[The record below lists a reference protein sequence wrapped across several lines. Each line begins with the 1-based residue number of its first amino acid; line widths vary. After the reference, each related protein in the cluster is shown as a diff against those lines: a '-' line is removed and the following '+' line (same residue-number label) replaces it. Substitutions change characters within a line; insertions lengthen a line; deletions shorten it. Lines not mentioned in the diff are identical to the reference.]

1 VLVADHKRP
10 WLKIHQDLGVVVPE
24 FDGLPLGAHVE
35 RHAQARPD
43 APACRYFSRT
53 LSYAELNTEA
63 NRFANAL
70 QDIGIGPGD
79 TVGFHMPNLPQYV
92 VGMIAVS
99 KLGARGS
106 GVSPLLAPPELVH
119 QIDDAGISVLMTLS
133 DFAPAIAA
141 MARTPDGLRHIISV
155 GAGDFMGAP
164 DITPSARDGVTAHT
178 YQSLVDGRSADFA
191 QVDINPDDTFMIQ
204 YTGGTTGK
212 PKGAEISH
220 KTLMLNPVLV
230 AAMDPAYAPYDERF
244 GSAFPFFHIA
254 GLSFIVGAIIFGAQS
269 LLLPNPRDIDH
280 FVAQLKAVPPTRLGA
295 VPALYDML
303 LAHPEFA
310 QVDFS
315 GLKTAKSGAA
325 PLTRTTYE
333 ALSAVIGAG
342 KFADVFGMTE
352 TGPCYINHPIARY
365 KVGSVGIPMPGA
377 DVRIMDVE
385 TGTTE
390 MPLGEVGEIVTS
402 GPQLMTGYLG
412 LPEESARALR
422 DIDGVRHMYSGDVG
436 YMDADGYVF
445 LCDRAKDML
454 VVGGFKVF
462 SVEIEDKLKALPD
475 VAESAI
481 VGAPDT
487 KRPGNDIVHLFVQ
500 RSAQSKGTEA
510 EVDARLHDWIRANM
524 APYKVP
530 REIHFIDEIPLTP
543 VGKIDKKKMRAGLT
557 AA

>member
-1 VLVADHKRP
+1 MADRKKP
-10 WLKIHQDLGVVVPE
+10 WLKLHEELGVLIPE
-24 FDGLPLGAHVE
+24 FDGRPLGRIIE
-35 RHAQARPD
+35 DHAKTKPD
-43 APACRYFSRT
+43 APALRYFTRT
-53 LSYAELNTEA
+53 LSYAELNAEA

-70 QDIGIGPGD
+70 AAMEVDASD
-79 TVGFHMPNLPQYV
+79 TVGFHMPNVPQYV
-92 VGMIAVS
+92 IGLIAVS

-106 GVSPLLAPPELVH
+106 GISPLLAPPELVH
-119 QIDDAGISVLMTLS
+119 QITDARVSVLVSLS
-133 DFAPAIAA
+133 DFAPALAA
-141 MARTPDGLRHIISV
+141 MARTPDCLRHVISV
-155 GAGDFMGAP
+155 GAGDFLGAP
-164 DITPSARDGVTAHT
+164 DITPLDRPGVAAHT
-178 YQSLVDGRSADFA
+178 YQTLVKGQSDDFT
-191 QVDINPDDTFMIQ
+191 QVDVKPDDTFMIQ

-220 KTLMLNPVLV
+220 ETLLMNPVLV
-230 AAMDPAYAPYDERF
+230 SAMDPETVPYNESYA
-244 GSAFPFFHIA
+244 SAFPFFHIA
-254 GLSFIVGAIIFGAQS
+254 GLSFIVGALTFGAQS

-280 FVAQLKAVPPTRLGA
+280 FVAQMKAVPPTRLGA

-310 QVDFS
+310 EVDFS

-325 PLTRTTYE
+325 PLTRTTYD

-352 TGPCYINHPIARY
+352 TGPCYINHPVARY
-365 KVGSVGIPMPGA
+365 KIGSVGIPMPGA

-385 TGTTE
+385 TGTKE

-412 LPEESARALR
+412 LPDESARALR
-422 DIDGVRHMYSGDVG
+422 EIDGVRHMYSGDVG
-436 YMDADGYVF
+436 YMDDDGYIF

-481 VGAPDT
+481 VGAPDA

-500 RSAQSKGTEA
+500 RSPDSAGSNADTEA
-510 EVDARLHDWIRANM
+510 RLLTWIRANM

-530 REIHFIDEIPLTP
+530 KQFHFLDEIPLTP
-543 VGKIDKKKMRAGLT
+543 VGKIDKKKMRAT
-557 AA
+557 VADA

>member
-1 VLVADHKRP
+1 MADRNKP
-10 WLKIHQDLGVVVPE
+10 WLKLHEELGVIVPE

-35 RHAQARPD
+35 RHATARPE
-43 APACRYFSRT
+43 APAFRYFSHT
-53 LSYAELNTEA
+53 LSYSELNAEA
-63 NRFANAL
+63 NRLANAL
-70 QDIGIGPGD
+70 AGMGIGAGD
-79 TVGFHMPNLPQYV
+79 TVGFHMPNVPQYV

-119 QIDDAGISVLMTLS
+119 QIDDASISVLMTLS
-133 DFAPAIAA
+133 DFAPAIGA
-141 MARTPDGLRHIISV
+141 MARTPKGLRHIISV
-155 GAGDFMGAP
+155 GAGDFLGAP
-164 DITPSARDGVTAHT
+164 DVTPVERPDVAAHT
-178 YQSLVDGRSADFA
+178 YQTLVKGQSGDFA
-191 QVDINPDDTFMIQ
+191 QVATKPDDTFMIQ
-204 YTGGTTGK
+204 YTGGTTGR

-220 KTLMLNPVLV
+220 KTLMHNPVLV
-230 AAMDPAYAPYDERF
+230 AAMDPPNTLYGERF
-244 GSAFPFFHIA
+244 ASAFPFFHIA
-254 GLSFIVGAIIFGAQS
+254 GLSFIVGALTFGAQS

-280 FVAQLKAVPPTRLGA
+280 FVAQLKAVPPTRIGA

-303 LAHPEFA
+303 LAHPEFTD
-310 QVDFS
+310 VDFS

-325 PLTRTTYE
+325 PLTRTTYD

-352 TGPCYINHPIARY
+352 TGPCYINHPVAHY
-365 KVGSVGIPMPGA
+365 KIGSVGIPMPGV

-385 TGTTE
+385 TGTKE

-412 LPEESARALR
+412 LPDESARALR
-422 DIDGVRHMYSGDVG
+422 EIDGVRHMYSGDVG
-436 YMDADGYVF
+436 YMDDDGYIF

-462 SVEIEDKLKALPD
+462 SVEIEDKLKAHPD

-481 VGAPDT
+481 VGAPDA

-500 RSAQSKGTEA
+500 RSLDSAGSNADA
-510 EVDARLHDWIRANM
+510 ESRLLTWIRANM
-524 APYKVP
+524 APYKAP
-530 REIHFIDEIPLTP
+530 KHFHFLDEIPLTP
-543 VGKIDKKKMRAGLT
+543 VGKIDKKKMRATVIGD
-557 AA
+557 